1 MKRKISF
8 ILLTTIV
15 VFFGSC
21 EKFLD
26 VNDDPNNVTDVQII
40 QLLPSVTVNV
50 GYLGASDLFRYT
62 SLLAQQ
68 FSGHGPNTGFG
79 TFREYER
86 YNINDSDVN
95 NQWVRIFGTILSDT
109 QLLIDKAEETGNPH
123 YAGVA
128 KLLKAYVY
136 QIVVDSW
143 GDVPYFNASQHA
155 ENLYPEVDDDEA
167 IYADLIRLI
176 DDGLANINA
185 PTSNLSP
192 SQYSTIYTSND
203 WPLAR
208 EKWEKF
214 GNTLKLRIFL
224 HYSAKDAAFASQQ
237 ISNLINSGA
246 EFMESN
252 DDSFEM
258 PFLAQSQ
265 RQNPLYSMENGQFRN
280 QFYPNRFLVDLM
292 NDNDDPRR
300 RSYFVP
306 FPYDSSPATY
316 RGASFLDIEPSSAYS
331 RIHSYIYGNASPVDP
346 TRINSNGSLQ
356 DGAITY
362 SGDGPARLLTYAEY
376 SFIRAEAAL
385 LYGAPGNASQFFS
398 EGIRAS
404 MLEAGME
411 QAEID
416 AYLAAHGT
424 LSGTNEQQL
433 EQIITEKYVA
443 NYAVLVEPW
452 TDYRRTGYPALVPH
466 QQPAA
471 IYDEVPRSLPYAQSE
486 INNNPHIS
494 QKSSLL
500 ERVFWDT
507 RQ

>member
-1 MKRKISF
+1 MKKVFYS
-8 ILLTTIV
+8 LLTASTIL
-15 VFFGSC
+15 FGSC

-26 VNDDPNNVTDVQII
+26 VNDDPNNVTDVQIT

-50 GYLGASDLFRYT
+50 GYMGASDLFRYT
-62 SLLAQQ
+62 SLLVQQ

-95 NQWVRIFGTILSDT
+95 NQWTRIFGTTLSDI
-109 QLLIDKAEETGNPH
+109 QLLIDKAEASGSPH

-136 QIVVDSW
+136 QIVVDAW
-143 GDVPYFNASQHA
+143 GDVPYFNASKHA

-176 DDGLANINA
+176 DEGIGNINA
-185 PTSNLSP
+185 ASSALSP
-192 SQYSTIYTSND
+192 NQYTTIYTSND
-203 WPLAR
+203 WPSAR

-224 HYSAKDAAFASQQ
+224 HYSARDAAFASQQ
-237 ISNLINSGA
+237 ISALINSGA
-246 EFMESN
+246 RFMESN
-252 DDSFEM
+252 GDSFQM
-258 PFLAQSQ
+258 SFLAESQ

-280 QFYPNRFLVDLM
+280 QFFPNRFLVDLM
-292 NDNDDPRR
+292 NETGDPRR

-306 FPYDSSPATY
+306 FPYHSSPATY

-331 RIHSYIYGNASPVDP
+331 RIHSYIYGTASAVDP
-346 TRINSNGSLQ
+346 ARVNPNGSLQ

-362 SGDGPARLLTYAEY
+362 AGDGPARLLTYAEY
-376 SFIRAEAAL
+376 NFIRAEAAL
-385 LYGAPGNASQFFS
+385 LYGAPGDAEAFFAA
-398 EGIRAS
+398 GIRAS
-404 MLEAGME
+404 MQEAGLT

-416 AYLAAHGT
+416 GYMAAHGA
-424 LSGTNEQQL
+424 LSGTDAQQL

-452 TDYRRTGYPALVPH
+452 TDYRRTGYPRLVPH

-471 IYDEVPRSLPYAQSE
+471 IYNEVPRSLPYAQSE
-486 INNNPHIS
+486 INNNPHIT
-494 QKSSLL
+494 QKPSLL